1 MSVESIV
8 GEDRAGDIAE
18 IIQIT
23 HVYARGLDRFDPKET
38 LSAFT
43 ADGVWDASAVGL
55 TRYEGHEQLL
65 GFFERDAEA
74 VDKQFHII
82 TNHIIEFQD
91 ADNATGT
98 NYVFSEAEMKNGA
111 AIKAIALNT
120 DRYVRTSEGWKIA
133 ERVITALTTPQMD
146 GFDA

>member
-1 MSVESIV
+1 MSP
-8 GEDRAGDIAE
+8 DRAGDIAD
-18 IIQIT
+18 IIRAT
-23 HVYARGLDRFDPKET
+23 HLYARGLDCFDPKEA

-43 ADGVWDASAVGL
+43 VDGAWDASAVGL

-65 GFFERDAEA
+65 DFFERDAEA
-74 VDKQFHII
+74 VDKQFHVI
-82 TNHIIEFQD
+82 TNHIVDFQD
-91 ADNATGT
+91 DDNATGT